1 MLNENIIETDQLNIG
16 YEEQLIIQDLHLK
29 LPKHKVTA
37 LVGANGCGKSTI
49 LKAIARILKPK
60 QGVVYLNGKAV
71 HTQKSKEIAK
81 QLAILPQN
89 PEAPEGLTVAELVSY
104 GRSPHQGGF
113 AALSRQDK
121 EVIQQALEVTN
132 MLSFARRPVDQLSG
146 GQKQRVWIAMAL
158 AQETEL
164 LLLDEPTTYLDIAH
178 QYDVLS
184 LLRRLNKQE
193 GRTIIM
199 VVHDLNHASQFADYM
214 VAISEGKIA
223 YKGTPR
229 EVMKPEILYE
239 VFGIHSNI
247 LEDPMT
253 GQPICLPYVREV

>member
-1 MLNENIIETDQLNIG
+1 MVNTNIIETDRLDIG
-16 YEEQLIIQDLHLK
+16 YEDLIIVQDLHLK
-29 LPKHKVTA
+29 LHKHKITA

-49 LKAIARILKPK
+49 LKAIARILKPE
-60 QGVVYLNGKAV
+60 QGVVYLNGQAL
-71 HTQKSKEIAK
+71 HTQKSKEIAR

-104 GRSPHQGGF
+104 GRSPHQSGF
-113 AALSRQDK
+113 AALSRRDK
-121 EVIQQALEVTN
+121 EIIQQALEVTN
-132 MLSFARRPVDQLSG
+132 MLAFARRPVDQLSG

-184 LLRRLNKQE
+184 LLKRLNQKE
-193 GRTIIM
+193 GRTIVM

-223 YKGTPR
+223 YSGTPR
-229 EVMKPEILYE
+229 EVMRPEILYE

-247 LEDPMT
+247 LNDPVT
-253 GQPICLPYVREV
+253 GQPICLPYVPEV